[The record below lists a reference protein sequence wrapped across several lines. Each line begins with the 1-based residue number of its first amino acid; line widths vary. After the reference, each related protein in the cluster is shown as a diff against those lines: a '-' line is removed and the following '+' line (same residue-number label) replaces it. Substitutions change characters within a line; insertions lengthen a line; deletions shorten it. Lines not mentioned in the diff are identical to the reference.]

1 MKQGLEVGLVNWHLA
16 GLHGLDLGLVDV
28 HTNDGVS
35 GFGQAG
41 ARHESHVSCS
51 DYGNVHVLIG

>member
-1 MKQGLEVGLVNWHLA
+1 MKQGLKVGLVNRYLA

-28 HTNDGVS
+28 HTNDSVS

-41 ARHESHVSCS
+41 PRHEPHVSCS